1 MLFFNNS
8 IEQSGADF
16 VTINAASYA
25 AGGVTVTYNSSSNEL
40 IFRSIVAGQDFTG
53 NTTAVTMAG
62 DFAGSVTE
70 EAIANRTALAEID
83 TITLTG
89 SSGTATI
96 VCAGISRTIT
106 YSGTTGIEHTASW
119 HTRGGSE
126 AQPLIEIV
134 ADEVADM
141 YSRGRHFIQ
150 MSLYELTESLDITK
164 NLQDPLN
171 KVGANNRVF
180 AFNRGS
186 LDCQK
191 REWTAD
197 YIEIGNK

>member
-1 MLFFNNS
+1 M
-8 IEQSGADF
+8 F
-16 VTINAASYA
+16 VT
-25 AGGVTVTYNSSSNEL
+25 GVSK
-40 IFRSIVAGQDFTG
+40 
-53 NTTAVTMAG
+53 
-62 DFAGSVTE
+62 
-70 EAIANRTALAEID
+70 
-83 TITLTG
+83 
-89 SSGTATI
+89 
-96 VCAGISRTIT
+96 TIT
-106 YSGTTGIEHTASW
+106 YHADPVYVHTQSW
-119 HTRGGSE
+119 HTRGNTE
-126 AQPLIEIV
+126 AQPIIELT

-150 MSLYELTESLDITK
+150 MSLYELSESLDITK

-186 LDCQK
+186 LDCQM